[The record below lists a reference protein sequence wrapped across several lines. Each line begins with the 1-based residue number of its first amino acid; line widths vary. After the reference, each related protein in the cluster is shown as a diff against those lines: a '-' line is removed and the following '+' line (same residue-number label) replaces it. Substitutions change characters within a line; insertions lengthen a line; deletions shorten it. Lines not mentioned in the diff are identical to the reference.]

1 MDRVLSGVLI
11 TFAVAALLIGLG
23 PDPAITSWS
32 TQAVLEGTFAYLS
45 WRLWRRPGQ
54 DPLCRRFWAAAAIAG
69 TLKTAGGV
77 VRAVQFGIE
86 PGQPDVNRTA
96 PTLLVVAG
104 SLVLLFFL
112 LSRPPDMIG
121 RERLR
126 LWLDATTVLVAASV
140 FVWSITLTGSESAS
154 DAGELAFTLIGSVI
168 MIVSAFAVVRLL
180 MTKEAPFTRATGV
193 ILTIAI
199 ALFGVEHA
207 LNPQLANAD
216 SRGSYVLRV
225 VPALVL
231 VIAPCVERRYGKLT
245 RTVDPPR
252 RTRVTVRLPFLA
264 VAAVQ
269 IMLLIQ
275 LPLSGLNL
283 MSWGTVVGSAVLTAV
298 VAARQSVV
306 LMENDRLV
314 RRLDESV
321 EALGRQEE
329 KLRHAANHD
338 HLTGLANRAFFDHHA
353 QHLAGSDAGRGRAV
367 LLLDLNE
374 FKMVNDTYGHHAGD
388 DLLKLTA
395 TRLRRSVRPGD
406 TVARLGG
413 DEFSVLLADATSD
426 DAVAA
431 AHRILGALAHPVRL
445 HGQTLRPSA
454 SVGIAAS
461 GTKPFEALLRDADEA
476 MYEAKRRNSG
486 FYLHPESAA

>member
-1 MDRVLSGVLI
+1 MERALGGVLL
-11 TFAVAALLIGLG
+11 TFAVAAILIGVG

-32 TQAVLEGTFAYLS
+32 AQAVLEGSFAYLS
-45 WRLWRRPGQ
+45 WRLWRRRGQ
-54 DPLCRRFWAAAAIAG
+54 DTLCRRFWGAAAIAG
-69 TLKTAGGV
+69 VLKTAGGV
-77 VRAVQFGIE
+77 VRAVQFAVE
-86 PGQPDVNRTA
+86 PGSAGQHRTV

-104 SLVLLFFL
+104 SLVLLVFL
-112 LSRPPDMIG
+112 LKRPPDLVG
-121 RERLR
+121 RERVR
-126 LWLDATTVLVAASV
+126 LWLDAATVLVAASV
-140 FVWSITLTGSESAS
+140 FVWTIALTGGRSATDASEI
-154 DAGELAFTLIGSVI
+154 AFTVIGSVI

-180 MTKEAPFTRATGV
+180 MTAEAPFAPVTGV
-193 ILTIAI
+193 VLTIAI

-207 LNPQLANAD
+207 LNPQLASAD
-216 SRGSYVLRV
+216 SRGSYVLRML
-225 VPALVL
+225 PALILAV
-231 VIAPCVERRYGKLT
+231 APWVEQRYGTLT
-245 RTVDPPR
+245 RQVGPPKR
-252 RTRVTVRLPFLA
+252 MRVTVRLPFVA

-269 IMLLIQ
+269 IMLVIQ
-275 LPLSGLNL
+275 LPLVGLTI

-306 LMENDRLV
+306 LMENERLV
-314 RRLDESV
+314 RRLDDSV

-413 DEFSVLLADATSD
+413 DEFSVLLADATAD

-431 AHRILGALAHPVRL
+431 AHRILGSLAKPVRL

-461 GTKPFEALLRDADEA
+461 GRKPFEALLRDADEA

-486 FYLHPESAA
+486 FYVHPDSTA

>member
-1 MDRVLSGVLI
+1 MDRALSGVLL
-11 TFAVAALLIGLG
+11 TFAVAAILIGVG
-23 PDPAITSWS
+23 PEPAITSWS

-54 DPLCRRFWAAAAIAG
+54 DPLSRRFWGAAAIAG
-69 TLKTAGGV
+69 VLMTAGGV
-77 VRAVQFGIE
+77 VRAVSFGMD
-86 PGQPDVNRTA
+86 PTDAGVRTV
-96 PTLLVVAG
+96 PTLLIVAG
-104 SLVLLFFL
+104 SLVLLVFL
-112 LSRPPDMIG
+112 LARPPDLIG

-126 LWLDATTVLVAASV
+126 LWLDAATVTVAAAV
-140 FVWSITLTGSESAS
+140 FVWSITLTGSQNATDPS
-154 DAGELAFTLIGSVI
+154 ELAWTLIGAVI
-168 MIVSAFAVVRLL
+168 MVVSAFAVVRLL
-180 MTKEAPFTRATGV
+180 MTREAPFTQATGV
-193 ILTIAI
+193 ILSISI

-207 LNPQLANAD
+207 LNPQLAAAD
-216 SRGSYVLRV
+216 SRGSYVLRML
-225 VPALVL
+225 PALIL
-231 VIAPCVERRYGKLT
+231 VIAPCVERVYGRLT
-245 RTVDPPR
+245 RQVAQPKR
-252 RTRVTVRLPFLA
+252 VRVTVRLPFA
-264 VAAVQ
+264 SVAAVQ
-269 IMLLIQ
+269 ILLLVQ
-275 LPLSGLNL
+275 LPLDGLNIK
-283 MSWGTVVGSAVLTAV
+283 SWGTVVGSAVLTAV

-306 LMENDRLV
+306 LMENERLV
-314 RRLDESV
+314 GRLDESV

-353 QHLAGSDAGRGRAV
+353 QQLAGGDAGRGRAV

-374 FKMVNDTYGHHAGD
+374 FKMVNDTFGHHAGD

-395 TRLRRSVRPGD
+395 TRLKRSVRPGD

-413 DEFSVLLADATSD
+413 DEFSVLLADATAD

-431 AHRILGALAHPVRL
+431 AHRILGGLAKPVRV

-461 GTKPFEALLRDADEA
+461 GSKPFEALLRDADEA

-486 FYLHPESAA
+486 FYLHPDSAA

>member
-1 MDRVLSGVLI
+1 MDRVLSGVLLA
-11 TFAVAALLIGLG
+11 FAVAAILIGVG
-23 PDPAITSWS
+23 PDPAITSWA
-32 TQAVLEGTFAYLS
+32 TQAVLEGAFAFLS
-45 WRLWRRPGQ
+45 WRLWRRPAQ
-54 DPLCRRFWAAAAIAG
+54 DPLCRRFWGAAAVAG
-69 TLKTAGGV
+69 VLKTAGAV
-77 VRAVQFGIE
+77 VRAVEFGVD
-86 PGQPDVNRTA
+86 PATAGGHRTV

-104 SLVLLFFL
+104 SVVLLVFL
-112 LSRPPDMIG
+112 LSRPPDMAG
-121 RERLR
+121 RERVR
-126 LWLDATTVLVAASV
+126 LWLDAATVLVAASI
-140 FVWSITLTGSESAS
+140 FVWSITLTGSEGATDRS
-154 DAGELAFTLIGSVI
+154 ELTWTLIGSVI
-168 MIVSAFAVVRLL
+168 MIVAAFAVVRLL
-180 MTKEAPFTRATGV
+180 MTREAPFTRTTGV
-193 ILTIAI
+193 ILAVAI
-199 ALFGVEHA
+199 ALFGVEHS
-207 LNPQLANAD
+207 LNAQLAATD
-216 SRGSYVLRV
+216 SRASYVLRA

-231 VIAPCVERRYGKLT
+231 VLAPWYERAHGTLT
-245 RTVDPPR
+245 RSVGSPGR
-252 RTRVTVRLPFLA
+252 ARVTVRLPFIA

-269 IMLLIQ
+269 VMLVVQ
-275 LPLSGLNL
+275 LAVVGLNIK
-283 MSWGTVVGSAVLTAV
+283 SWGTVVGSVVITAV

-314 RRLDESV
+314 RRLDETV

-353 QHLAGSDAGRGRAV
+353 QHLAGGDPGRGRAV

-374 FKMVNDTYGHHAGD
+374 FKMVNDTFGHHAGD

-413 DEFSVLLADATSD
+413 DEFSVLLADATAS

-431 AHRILGALAHPVRL
+431 AHRILGALARPVRV
-445 HGQTLRPSA
+445 HGRTIRPSA

-461 GTKPFEALLRDADEA
+461 GVRPFEALLRDADEA

-486 FYLHPESAA
+486 FYLHPDGAA